1 MALTKEFLTGG
12 TGDGTGIKI
21 AATTL
26 GGASTVHTVPASKE
40 DTIRILA
47 TNNDT
52 TSRNLTLLWGAETA
66 IDDEITVTIP
76 PQAGLLLVIPG
87 LPLGAAKVVKAF
99 ASVTNVIVLHGDV
112 NRVDA

>member
-12 TGDGTGIKI
+12 AGDGTGIKI

-26 GGASTVHTVPASKE
+26 GGANTVHTVPASKE

-52 TSRNLTLLWGAETA
+52 TTRDLTLLWGAETA
-66 IDDEITVTIP
+66 IDDEITVPIP

-99 ASVTNVIVLHGDV
+99 ASVANVIVLHGDV

>member
-1 MALTKEFLTGG
+1 MALTKEYLTGG

-26 GGASTVHTVPASKE
+26 GGANTVHTVPADKE

-52 TSRNLTLLWGAETA
+52 QSRNLTLLWGAETA
-66 IDDEITVTIP
+66 VDDEITVPIQP
-76 PQAGLLLVIPG
+76 KSGLIMVIPG
-87 LPLGAAKVVKAF
+87 LPLGAAKVVKAY
-99 ASVTNVIVLHGDV
+99 ASETYVIVIHGDV
-112 NRVDA
+112 NRTDA